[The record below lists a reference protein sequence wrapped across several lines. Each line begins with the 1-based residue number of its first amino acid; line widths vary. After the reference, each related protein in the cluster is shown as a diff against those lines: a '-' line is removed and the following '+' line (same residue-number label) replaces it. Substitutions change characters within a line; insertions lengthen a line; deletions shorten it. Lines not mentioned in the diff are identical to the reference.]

1 MSRKTKGVK
10 KKNPSIKAKIQEKMK
25 ETANQK
31 IDELLERGDSLTKGD
46 IVRLV
51 KGMIKQEI
59 DKKVPAPLKKT
70 KDPTGLPG
78 VFSRSKVAIG
88 SIGADTPKPSRPKR
102 KEQRKKR
109 REDKKRA
116 KRRDKAIG
124 LASFALLLVVGILYK
139 VTSKL

>member
-1 MSRKTKGVK
+1 MSRKTKTDK
-10 KKNPSIKAKIQEKMK
+10 KKNPSIKAKIQEKLK

-46 IVRLV
+46 LVRMA

-59 DKKVPAPLKKT
+59 DKKTPAPLKKT

-78 VFSRSKVAIG
+78 VLSRSAKLG
-88 SIGADTPKPSRPKR
+88 STGASIPKPNRAKR
-102 KEQRKKR
+102 KDLRKKR
-109 REDKKRA
+109 RADKKQA
-116 KRRDKAIG
+116 KRRDKTIG
-124 LASFALLLVVGILYK
+124 LASFGLLLVVGILYK